1 MFYFVRRRRCRAR
14 ICFCEAP
21 PPFTRLAGADELLF
35 CELEKTCHPPSLL
48 LEEEVSRLLGLR
60 WVVSG
65 FSAQELRTRLDFCAL
80 GFLLMRSS
88 LGGF

>member
-1 MFYFVRRRRCRAR
+1 MPQSRANLFLR
-14 ICFCEAP
+14 SAT
-21 PPFTRLAGADELLF
+21 PPFALLVGADELLF
-35 CELEKTCHPPSLL
+35 CDLEKTRHPPSLL

>member
-1 MFYFVRRRRCRAR
+1 MFIGAAVAREFVFAKRH
-14 ICFCEAP
+14 
-21 PPFTRLAGADELLF
+21 PPFALLAGADELLF
-35 CELEKTCHPPSLL
+35 CDLEKTRHRPSLL